1 MNPATSIPFLDL
13 VAPHIEMEQELT
25 AVFRSALRQGAFVGG
40 KMVEDFERAFAEYC
54 GSRHAV
60 GVASGTDAL
69 RFALMAAGVEP
80 GDTVITVPHTFIAT
94 VEAISQAGARP
105 AFVDIDPATFSM
117 DSVKLDQFIASRCE
131 FNAAAGKLT
140 HKATGSAVTAIVPV
154 HLYGQPAHMD
164 PILELASQYRL
175 KVIEDACQAHGALYY
190 SSRDG
195 QWKQAGSM
203 GDAAAFSFY
212 PGKNLGACGEAG
224 AITTYDPALAQT
236 CRMLRDHGQAR
247 KYYHDLEGYN
257 GRLDAIQAGIL
268 HAKLRHLPR
277 WTELRREKAAEYNR
291 LLAAANHGLALPV
304 EPAWA
309 KAVYHLY
316 VVRTPNRDQMIQ
328 HLAAHGIGAGIHYPI
343 PLHLQNA
350 YRRLGHRPGDF
361 PASEQAA
368 AEILSLPMFPQ
379 LQPEQQQRVA
389 KAILNF
395 VAGGASR
402 ARLQRAAQM
411 A

>member
-1 MNPATSIPFLDL
+1 MAVPFLDL
-13 VAPHIEMEQELT
+13 ITPHVEMEDEL
-25 AVFRSALRQGAFVGG
+25 ADVFRTALRQGAFVGG
-40 KMVEDFERAFAEYC
+40 RIVEEFERAFAAFC
-54 GSRHAV
+54 GTQHAV
-60 GVASGTDAL
+60 GVGSGTDAL

-105 AFVDIDPATFSM
+105 AFVDIDPSTFSI
-117 DSVKLDQFIASRCE
+117 DPAKLEEFLVSRCV
-131 FNAAAGKLT
+131 FNPATGKLL
-140 HKATGSAVTAIVPV
+140 HKATDSLVTAVVPV

-164 PILELASQYRL
+164 PILSLARQYNL
-175 KVIEDACQAHGALYY
+175 KVIEDACQAHGAQYN
-190 SSRDG
+190 SAREG
-195 QWKQAGSM
+195 RWKPAGAM
-203 GDAAAFSFY
+203 GHAAAFSFY

-224 AITTYDPALAQT
+224 AITTNDAALAQK

-268 HAKLRHLPR
+268 LAKLRHLPR
-277 WTELRREKAAEYNR
+277 WNELRREASAEYDR
-291 LLAAANHGLALPV
+291 LLSGSNHGLALPV

-309 KAVYHLY
+309 KSVYHLY
-316 VVRTPNRDQMIQ
+316 VVRTPSRDAMIQ
-328 HLAAHGIGAGIHYPI
+328 HLAAQGIGSGIHYPI
-343 PLHLQNA
+343 PLHLQKA
-350 YRRLGHRPGDF
+350 YGSLGYQRGDF

-389 KAILNF
+389 AAIASF
-395 VAGGASR
+395 DGAQTAG
-402 ARLQRAAQM
+402 LQRQPALASH
-411 A
+411 